1 MTLNAGI
8 DWKTVLHQLVE
19 NIQSRVLTVLP
30 KRHSLPVT
38 DFKRLL
44 DGEAQQAIVDTLTVN
59 KVSAQL
65 VSEEGDQVFGD
76 GEYVI
81 VADPVDG
88 TTNLARG
95 LQPAVTS
102 ISVSET
108 GTQSG
113 VFAGIVVNFY
123 TGETYFAEKGK
134 GAMRDDWPLQTA
146 SPTQYRRAL
155 ISMDMSK
162 VSRLDVMAPLI
173 SECRHIRAEGCSA
186 MSLCHVAA
194 GVLDA
199 HVDLR
204 GILRATDASAG
215 LLILREA
222 GGVYEVDGEPFG
234 DLPLTRETRFELVA
248 ASSPEL
254 MDEINQ
260 LLSRR

>member
-1 MTLNAGI
+1 VTETP
-8 DWKTVLHQLVE
+8 DWKTILQELVDNIHGKVLSA
-19 NIQSRVLTVLP
+19 IPR
-30 KRHSLPVT
+30 RHSLQI
-38 DFKRLL
+38 DEFKKLL
-44 DGEAQQAIVDTLTVN
+44 DSEAQRAIVETLTVN
-59 KVSAQL
+59 EVSAQL

-123 TGETYFAEKGK
+123 TGETFFAEKGK
-134 GAMRDDWPLQTA
+134 GAMQDDWPLQTA
-146 SPTQYRRAL
+146 APTQYRRAL
-155 ISMDMSK
+155 VSMDLSK
-162 VSRLDVMAPLI
+162 APRLDVMTPLI
-173 SECRHIRAEGCSA
+173 RESRHIRAGGCSA
-186 MSLCHVAA
+186 MSLCNVAS

-199 HVDLR
+199 HIDLR

-222 GGVYEVDGEPFG
+222 GGVYELNGEEFG
-234 DLPLTRETRFELVA
+234 DVPLTRESRFELKA

-260 LLSRR
+260 LLKRK

>member
-1 MTLNAGI
+1 MTETP
-8 DWKTVLHQLVE
+8 DWKTILQELVD
-19 NIQSRVLTVLP
+19 NIHDKILSVIP
-30 KRHSLPVT
+30 KRHSMPVN

-44 DGEAQQAIVDTLTVN
+44 DNEAQQAIVETLTVN

-134 GAMRDDWPLQTA
+134 GAMQDDWPLQTA
-146 SPTQYRRAL
+146 APTQYRGAL
-155 ISMDMSK
+155 VSMDLSK
-162 VSRLDVMAPLI
+162 TPRLDVMTPLI
-173 SECRHIRAEGCSA
+173 RESRHIRAEGCSA
-186 MSLCHVAA
+186 LSLCHLAA
-194 GVLDA
+194 GVIDA

-234 DLPLTRETRFELVA
+234 DLPLMRESRFELVA

-254 MDEINQ
+254 MDEINK
-260 LLSRR
+260 LLSKR

>member
-1 MTLNAGI
+1 MI
-8 DWKTVLHQLVE
+8 P
-19 NIQSRVLTVLP
+19 R
-30 KRHSLPVT
+30 RHSLPVNE
-38 DFKRLL
+38 FKRLL
-44 DGEAQQAIVDTLTVN
+44 DDEAQKAIVETLTKN
-59 KVSAQL
+59 RVSANL
-65 VSEEGDQVFGD
+65 VSEEGDEVFGD
-76 GEYVI
+76 GDYVI

-95 LQPAVTS
+95 FHPAVTS

-108 GTQSG
+108 PMQSG
-113 VFAGIVVNFY
+113 VFAGVVVNLY

-134 GAMRDDWPLQTA
+134 GAMHDDRTIQTA
-146 SPTQYRRAL
+146 APTQYSRAL
-155 ISMDMSK
+155 VSMELSK
-162 VSRLDVMAPLI
+162 APRLDAMTPLI
-173 SECRHIRAEGCSA
+173 RGSRHIRAEGCSA

-199 HVDLR
+199 HIDLR

-248 ASSPEL
+248 ASCPEL
-254 MDEINQ
+254 MDEINK

>member
-1 MTLNAGI
+1 MTETP
-8 DWKTVLHQLVE
+8 DWKTILQELVD
-19 NIQSRVLTVLP
+19 NIQDKVLSSIP
-30 KRHSLPVT
+30 KRHSMPLT

-44 DGEAQQAIVDTLTVN
+44 DDDAQEAIVETLTEN
-59 KVSAQL
+59 RVSANL
-65 VSEEGDQVFGD
+65 VSEEGDHVFGGGD
-76 GEYVI
+76 YFI

-108 GTQSG
+108 GTQGG
-113 VFAGIVVNFY
+113 VFAGIVVNLY

-134 GAMRDDWPLQTA
+134 GAMQDGWPLQTVP
-146 SPTQYRRAL
+146 PTKYRDAL
-155 ISMDMSK
+155 VSMDLSK
-162 VSRLDVMAPLI
+162 VPRLDFMTPLI
-173 SECRHIRAEGCSA
+173 RESRHIRAEGCSA
-186 MSLCHVAA
+186 VSLCHVAA

-199 HVDLR
+199 HVDFR

-222 GGVYEVDGEPFG
+222 GGVYQVNGETFG
-234 DLPLTRETRFELVA
+234 DFPLTRDTRFELAA
-248 ASSPEL
+248 ASSQEL

-260 LLSRR
+260 LLRVG

>member
-1 MTLNAGI
+1 MTETP
-8 DWKTVLHQLVE
+8 DWKTILQELVDNIHGKVLSV
-19 NIQSRVLTVLP
+19 IP
-30 KRHSLPVT
+30 KRHSLPVN

-44 DGEAQQAIVDTLTVN
+44 DNEAQRAIVETLTVN

-134 GAMRDDWPLQTA
+134 GAMLDDWPLQTA
-146 SPTQYRRAL
+146 APTQYRRAL
-155 ISMDMSK
+155 VSMDLSK
-162 VSRLDVMAPLI
+162 APRLDVTTPLI
-173 SECRHIRAEGCSA
+173 MESRHIRAEGCSA
-186 MSLCHVAA
+186 LSLCHLAA

-199 HVDLR
+199 HVDIR

-234 DLPLTRETRFELVA
+234 DLPLTRESRFELVA

-254 MDEINQ
+254 MDEINK
-260 LLSRR
+260 LLSKR

>member
-1 MTLNAGI
+1 MTETP
-8 DWKTVLHQLVE
+8 DWKTILQELVDKIHGKVLSA
-19 NIQSRVLTVLP
+19 IP
-30 KRHSLPVT
+30 KRHSLPVN

-44 DGEAQQAIVDTLTVN
+44 DNEAQQAIVETLTLN

-134 GAMRDDWPLQTA
+134 GAMQDDWPLQTA
-146 SPTQYRRAL
+146 APTQYRRAL
-155 ISMDMSK
+155 VSMDLSK
-162 VSRLDVMAPLI
+162 APRLDVMTPLI
-173 SECRHIRAEGCSA
+173 RESRHIRAEGCSA

-234 DLPLTRETRFELVA
+234 DLPLTRETQFELVA
-248 ASSPEL
+248 ASCPEL

>member
-1 MTLNAGI
+1 MTETP
-8 DWKTVLHQLVE
+8 DWKNILQELVD
-19 NIQSRVLTVLP
+19 NIQDKVLSVVP
-30 KRHSLPVT
+30 KRHSMPVN
-38 DFKRLL
+38 DFKRHL
-44 DGEAQQAIVDTLTVN
+44 DDEAQEAIVETLTMN
-59 KVSAQL
+59 RVSAYL
-65 VSEEGDQVFGD
+65 VSEEGDKMFDGGD
-76 GEYVI
+76 YFI

-108 GTQSG
+108 ETQGG
-113 VFAGIVVNFY
+113 VFAGIVVNLY

-134 GAMRDDWPLQTA
+134 GAMQDDWPLQA
-146 SPTQYRRAL
+146 AAPTQYRDAL
-155 ISMDMSK
+155 VSMDMSK
-162 VSRLDVMAPLI
+162 VPRLDVMAPLI
-173 SECRHIRAEGCSA
+173 RECRHIRAGGCSA
-186 MSLCHVAA
+186 MSLCQVAA

-199 HVDLR
+199 HVDMR

-222 GGVYEVDGEPFG
+222 GGVYNVDGEPFG
-234 DLPLTRETRFELVA
+234 DFPLTRDTRFELAA

-260 LLSRR
+260 LLRVG

>member
-1 MTLNAGI
+1 MTETP
-8 DWKTVLHQLVE
+8 DWKTILRELVDNVQE
-19 NIQSRVLTVLP
+19 NVISSIP
-30 KRHSLPVT
+30 KRHSMPVN

-44 DGEAQQAIVDTLTVN
+44 DDEAQEAIVDTLTEN
-59 KVSAQL
+59 KVSAYL
-65 VSEEGDQVFGD
+65 VSEEGDQVFGGGD
-76 GEYVI
+76 YFI

-108 GTQSG
+108 ETQGG
-113 VFAGIVVNFY
+113 VFAGIVVNLY

-134 GAMRDDWPLQTA
+134 GAMQDGWPLQTA
-146 SPTQYRRAL
+146 APTQYRNAL
-155 ISMDMSK
+155 VSMDLSK
-162 VSRLDVMAPLI
+162 VPRLDALAPLI
-173 SECRHIRAEGCSA
+173 NESRHIRAEGCSA
-186 MSLCHVAA
+186 VSLCHVAA

-199 HVDLR
+199 HVDVR

-222 GGVYEVDGEPFG
+222 GGLYQVDGEPFG
-234 DLPLTRETRFELVA
+234 DFQLMKDTCFELAA

-254 MDEINQ
+254 MDEINR
-260 LLSRR
+260 LLRVG